1 MTKTETRQ
9 RAKGLDLLL
18 AILTGVVLELLI
30 ELAKPLARL
39 WSAPPQ
45 QIWDDIRLLGDWL

>member
-45 QIWDDIRLLGDWL
+45 QIWDDIRLLGDWH